1 MNGLQVEVAVLS
13 NCSYISEEELG
24 FDFSEHTDIR
34 NTKKEFSVSYCGRNK
49 YYVDIDA
56 LLYSSETSQ
65 NKVNK

>member
-34 NTKKEFSVSYCGRNK
+34 NTDKRKNSVYHTVEEIN
-49 YYVDIDA
+49 IM
-56 LLYSSETSQ
+56 
-65 NKVNK
+65 